1 MRLMATAK
9 SYRFMRL
16 GRILLNISPDSRFT
30 RTIQILIGLFGYFYK
45 QLSITLRAVQ
55 PKTRCILIPDSV
67 ESYFEY
73 ERKKE
78 REREESETIRLIS
91 A

>member
-16 GRILLNISPDSRFT
+16 GRLLLNISADSRFT
-30 RTIQILIGLFGYFYK
+30 RTVHVLIGLFGYFYK
-45 QLSITLRAVQ
+45 QLPITLRAVQ
-55 PKTRCILIPDSV
+55 PKTRCISIPDSV

-73 ERKKE
+73 DRKK
-78 REREESETIRLIS
+78 LFG
-91 A
+91 